1 MTIRVESDHWGA
13 GPNILDAQTLTALRS
28 ALEETAL
35 IVEHRFYRGSRSPE
49 RRVFDDFD
57 ELAKYLRAARP
68 GDSFWIWRYDSLC
81 RDENALVHAK
91 RPDVDGT
98 VPGGGA
104 Y

>member
-1 MTIRVESDHWGA
+1 MTIRVESDDWGA

-28 ALEETAL
+28 ALEETPL

-49 RRVFDDFD
+49 RRVFDDFELLD
-57 ELAKYLRAARP
+57 EYVRAAPP
-68 GDSFWIWRYDSLC
+68 GDSFWVWRYDSLC
-81 RDENALVHAK
+81 RDENAFVHAK
-91 RPDVDGT
+91 RPHVDGT